1 MRLTFDLDSVI
12 FDLRPICRKAFD
24 MAGEKYVQQTSWDV
38 DSVYSPNVCK
48 NLKQLW
54 SDDILYRM
62 PVLDKKMPYMLNT
75 LMQQPGMEIL
85 FVTERRLKQ
94 PEKTHQQL
102 LNAGIK
108 CDISQVYDKYGYKSD
123 ILVDLQPTYHFDD
136 SPYVVQGCLD
146 KGVNI
151 IMISNNSTL
160 YNHYL
165 RGQVEHYRSLRRALI
180 GKGIWQPQITK

>member
-12 FDLRPICRKAFD
+12 FDLRPLCRKAFA

-38 DSVYSPNVCK
+38 DSIYSPTVCN

-54 SDDILYRM
+54 SDDILYEM
-62 PVLDKKMPYMLNT
+62 PVLDKKMPYMLNN
-75 LMQQPGMEIL
+75 LMKQPDVEVL

-94 PEKTHQQL
+94 PEKTFMQL
-102 LNAGIK
+102 KKAGID
-108 CDISQVYDKYGYKSD
+108 CDFSQVFDQEGKKSD
-123 ILVDLQPTYHFDD
+123 ILLEIKPTYHFDD

-151 IMISNNSTL
+151 VMISNNSTL

-165 RGQVEHYRSLRRALI
+165 RSRVEYYRSLRQALYK
-180 GKGIWQPQITK
+180 KGLYNPKTI